1 MENKKIKKF
10 VLTIPDPLSIE
21 TEGLGRILVSNW
33 TVEAISNTSKIIER
47 NTLTPKEFIKA
58 FIGKLAR
65 IPSGDEKIKDQYEK
79 GIEISNSEALTDNDR
94 EKIAR
99 EYINAWKNQILY
111 WVAYEDEDKSNL
123 NLEKGK
129 QESDS
134 EYFFRIIK
142 ISVEKSEELSR
153 KMFEKYNYFGS
164 NKGFIEEF
172 TKNQQKLGV
181 ISEKIKGIQKSAFK
195 IPNIES
201 LHTKPLE
208 LPPNPVHKT
217 NQLLD
222 VQLSQLESL
231 SKLVE
236 AQGEQ
241 AVILNEQTALLLRES
256 VKSSVQAKI
265 GVWIAAVGILIGAS
279 LNACSIYRTTDSRKD
294 STEISKILVTNI
306 HKETIN
312 NQKEAL
318 AIAEM
323 IKSDLTEVK
332 KSINVS
338 SENTAKALK
347 EIQAM
352 NERNSSSSVELAKAI
367 KQLSAYLARNGPNEQ
382 FSKDVSR

>member
-33 TVEAISNTSKIIER
+33 TVGAISNTSKIIER
-47 NTLTPKEFIKA
+47 NTFTPKEFITA
-58 FIGKLAR
+58 FVGKLAR
-65 IPSGDEKIKDQYEK
+65 IPSDDEQIKDQYEK
-79 GIEISNSEALTDNDR
+79 GIEISNPEALTDNDR

-99 EYINAWKNQILY
+99 EYINKWKNHILY
-111 WVAYEDEDKSNL
+111 WVAYEDVDRSNL

-142 ISVEKSEELSR
+142 ISVEKSEEQSR

-164 NKGFIEEF
+164 SKGFLEEF
-172 TKNQQKLGV
+172 IKNQQKLGA
-181 ISEKIKGIQKSAFK
+181 ISEKIKGIQKPAFR
-195 IPNIES
+195 ISSIEP
-201 LHTKPLE
+201 LHTRAPE

-222 VQLSQLESL
+222 DQISQLESL

-241 AVILNEQTALLLRES
+241 AVILNEQTELLLRES
-256 VKSSVQAKI
+256 ASSSVQAKI
-265 GVWIAAVGILIGAS
+265 GVWVAAIGIIINTS
-279 LNACSIYRTTDSRKD
+279 LNAYSIHKTTDSEKA
-294 STEISKILVTNI
+294 STELVTAHN
-306 HKETIN
+306 ERIN

-323 IKSDLTEVK
+323 IRSDLIEVK

-338 SENTAKALK
+338 SDNTIMSLK

-352 NERNSSSSVELAKAI
+352 SERNSSSRVELAKAI
-367 KQLSAYLARNGPNEQ
+367 KQLNAYLARNGTNEQ
-382 FSKDVSR
+382 FNKDVSH